1 MVLAV
6 KRESDTTKCRFVALT
21 QADENNDQHV
31 TGSERP
37 LITVDVNHHRLH
49 EGNAYFLYENR
60 KNGTPLLD
68 NDSIDFVIASASG
81 VPMHMTIGAICGGD
95 AELYLYEGATATGG
109 TSKTAVKRNRTSSKT
124 SSTAAL
130 LDPTVSATGTEVF
143 AELLPGGV
151 KKKAGG
157 GEGGSLEYILSPL
170 TNYLVRLTNV
180 SGASQYATLE
190 LEWYE

>member
-1 MVLAV
+1 MVLTV
-6 KRESDTTKCRFVALT
+6 TRESDNTKSRHVTLT
-21 QADENNDQHV
+21 QADESNVQHV

-81 VPMHMTIGAICGGD
+81 VSMHMTFGAVCGGD
-95 AELYLYEGATATGG
+95 AELFLYEGATATGG
-109 TSKTAVKRNRTSSKT
+109 TSKTAIKRNRTSSKT

-130 LDPTVSATGTEVF
+130 LDPTVSATGTEIF
-143 AELLPGGV
+143 AELLAGGIR
-151 KKKAGG
+151 KKAGG
-157 GEGGSLEYILSPL
+157 GAGGSLEYILLPL
-170 TNYLVRLTNV
+170 TNYLIRLTNV

-190 LEWYE
+190 VEWYE

>member
-37 LITVDVNHHRLH
+37 LITVAVNHQRVH

-60 KNGTPLLD
+60 KNGTPLVD

-81 VPMHMTIGAICGGD
+81 VPMHMILGAVCGGD

-109 TSKTAVKRNRTSSKT
+109 TSVTAIKRNRTSSKT

-130 LDPTVSATGTEVF
+130 LDPTVSATGAEVF
-143 AELLPGGV
+143 AELLAGGV
-151 KKKAGG
+151 KKKASG
-157 GEGGSLEYILSPL
+157 GEGGSLEYVLSPL
-170 TNYLVRLTNV
+170 TNYLIRLTNV
-180 SGASQYATLE
+180 SGAAQYATLE

>member
-1 MVLAV
+1 
-6 KRESDTTKCRFVALT
+6 
-21 QADENNDQHV
+21 
-31 TGSERP
+31 
-37 LITVDVNHHRLH
+37 
-49 EGNAYFLYENR
+49 
-60 KNGTPLLD
+60 
-68 NDSIDFVIASASG
+68 
-81 VPMHMTIGAICGGD
+81 
-95 AELYLYEGATATGG
+95 
-109 TSKTAVKRNRTSSKT
+109 
-124 SSTAAL
+124 L